1 MDPERSV
8 TGPGASGLIIGLFIA
23 ISVLVIIL
31 ALNWLGDGIKPI
43 SEDDW
48 HRLVARRAI
57 SRIELQGERVVA
69 ELGGV
74 SQGDER
80 DDKAIDPDL
89 VLLPRPASAITEA
102 EQARWRE
109 AGIEVVAVAGEDT
122 DGQPTAGLLLIA
134 ALLALGGWYL
144 WDQIR
149 LDRQGPGSPRR
160 RMAALERDLQEGR
173 IPPEE
178 FQRRAEEISAEM

>member
-1 MDPERSV
+1 MDPEISV
-8 TGPGASGLIIGLFIA
+8 PGPGASGLTVGLFIA
-23 ISVLVIIL
+23 IAVLVIIL
-31 ALNWLGDGIKPI
+31 ALNWLGDGIKPVT
-43 SEDDW
+43 EDDW

-57 SRIELQGERVVA
+57 SRVELRGERVVA
-69 ELGGV
+69 ELAGPSQDDALGG
-74 SQGDER
+74 E
-80 DDKAIDPDL
+80 AIEPDR
-89 VLLPRPASAITEA
+89 VLLPRPASAITET

-109 AGIEVVAVAGEDT
+109 AGIEVVVVAGEDA

-149 LDRQGPGSPRR
+149 LDRHGPGSPRR

-173 IPPEE
+173 ILPEE